1 MSADRQ
7 DCAPVPDSSCAPP
20 IELRSRSGAG
30 GHLVPRATVGALVPL
45 RLRVWPERTTENR
58 VPPEWARSGTHGP
71 TGTARAAVIWFGPPL
86 VQLVRVGR
94 LGNVKH
100 RNFDH
105 NPELTEAVFQ
115 YGSDGYELSV
125 AEAKRLM
132 SEIETIMNGGGS
144 GLIRATID
152 GAERAFLIS
161 AGALVTF
168 HVPIAVPGEDPEA

>member
-1 MSADRQ
+1 
-7 DCAPVPDSSCAPP
+7 
-20 IELRSRSGAG
+20 
-30 GHLVPRATVGALVPL
+30 
-45 RLRVWPERTTENR
+45 
-58 VPPEWARSGTHGP
+58 
-71 TGTARAAVIWFGPPL
+71 
-86 VQLVRVGR
+86 
-94 LGNVKH
+94 VKH

-168 HVPIAVPGEDPEA
+168 HVPIAAPGEDPEA